1 MRVPLPKSVRFNVF
15 KRDLFCCQYCGRHP
29 PDVTLEVDHITPVA
43 AGGTNVEENL
53 IAACFECNRG
63 KAAVPLT
70 VVPMS
75 LAMKGAEVAER
86 EAQLAGYREI
96 MEARADRIRQDA
108 FDIAGIL
115 LLVDEGANFSV
126 DRRWLRSIRTFNER
140 LPLHVVKEA
149 AELAVT
155 AGIRSEYKRF
165 LYFCKVC
172 WNKIKGAAQ

>member
-29 PDVTLEVDHITPVA
+29 PDVTLEIDHITPVA

-53 IAACFECNRG
+53 ITACFDCNRG

-70 VVPMS
+70 VVPRS
-75 LAMKGAEVAER
+75 LAEKGAEVAER

-96 MEARADRIRQDA
+96 MEARAARVRRDA
-108 FDIAGIL
+108 FDVAAIL
-115 LLVDEGANFSV
+115 LYVDRGAQFSV
-126 DRRWLRSIRTFNER
+126 DRRWLRSIMVFNDK

-149 AELAVT
+149 ATLAT
-155 AGIRSEYKRF
+155 DRAITSEYKRF

-172 WNKIKGAAQ
+172 WNKIKEGAQ